1 LNRAK
6 LSLLFSIH
14 IVTKNSLYYFK
25 TELNVKEAVVCCV
38 ILGKKEMVNQMNVL
52 DVSGIYVS
60 IDQKPILQDINFSIA
75 QGEML
80 ALVGHNGAGKSTLM
94 KTLMGMF
101 QKKSGDMTLQGK
113 YTLDH
118 DLLAYKKNLS
128 YLPEEPLLLP
138 ELTVQQHFQLYAM
151 SYEIEETVFEER
163 CAEFVQA
170 LELEHKLHVFPEEL
184 SKGMRQKVQAI
195 CTLLPDVHLLL
206 IDEHFMG
213 LDVYA
218 IDYVNYI
225 LRYKIKQGT
234 GILLTTHQLEQVKEI
249 ADTYILLEQGKIK
262 EKGPVGMF
270 QSISRGTFDV

>member
-1 LNRAK
+1 M
-6 LSLLFSIH
+6 
-14 IVTKNSLYYFK
+14 
-25 TELNVKEAVVCCV
+25 KEAIVCCV

-52 DVSGIYVS
+52 DVSEIHVS
-60 IDQKPILQDINFSIA
+60 INQKSILQDINFSIA
-75 QGEML
+75 KGEML

-94 KTLMGMF
+94 KTLMGML
-101 QKKSGDMTLQGK
+101 QKKSGDITLQGK
-113 YTLDH
+113 YTLDD

-163 CAEFVQA
+163 CSEFVQA
-170 LELEHKLHVFPEEL
+170 FELEHKLHVFPEEL

-195 CTLLPDVHLLL
+195 CTLLPDVPLLL
-206 IDEHFMG
+206 IDEPFMG

-234 GILLTTHQLEQVKEI
+234 GILLTTHQLEHVKEI

-262 EKGPVGMF
+262 EKGPVEMF
-270 QSISRGTFDV
+270 QSISRSTFDV